1 VTRVPDRRFT
11 ADEVDAAVQALGSPE
26 RFARAQDIVTHA
38 APGLQRVLEAALAEG
53 GWFDS
58 AHVAEV
64 RRVAAIE
71 EPDER
76 QRAIGAL
83 IAEENR
89 VAMLVGV
96 AVGLELGS
104 ELRRVAAGGGRAHE
118 DDDHP
123 QET

>member
-1 VTRVPDRRFT
+1 VSRVPDRRFT
-11 ADEVDAAVQALGSPE
+11 ADEVDAAVRALGAPE
-26 RFARAQDIVTHA
+26 RFAHAQEIVTHA
-38 APGLQRVLEAALAEG
+38 APGLQRVLEDALAEG

-71 EPDER
+71 EPAER
-76 QRAIGAL
+76 ERAVAGL

-104 ELRRVAAGGGRAHE
+104 ELQRAIE
-118 DDDHP
+118 PSDPPDVPP
-123 QET
+123 QED